1 MSYSRR
7 SIVPSIVVMA
17 TAALTVGMA
26 PAATATTGP
35 EGPALAKQLVKKVD
49 VNNVNRHLIAMQRI
63 SDANGGRRAA
73 STEGHK
79 KSAEYIATKL
89 EQAGYSVTRQE
100 FPFTYA
106 ETLAEKLT
114 VAGADVP
121 VIIMSYSPSTPTG
134 GITAPLAVV
143 PVDDTSGCEAA
154 DYAGGVAGKIALI
167 QRGGCSFAQKQAT
180 AAEAGAVGAIVYNN
194 VPGPVNGTLGD
205 PAAGKIPTG
214 GITQADGQVLA
225 TKAGSSVTLDLRAFQ
240 EERTSYN
247 VLAETKTGRK
257 DNVVMLG
264 AHLDSVTEGPGIN
277 DNGTG
282 SAALLETA
290 LQLGSKP
297 KANNAVRF
305 GWWSAEEFG
314 LVGSTHYVN
323 SLSFEEQLNIALYYN
338 YDMIGSP
345 NAAYFAYDGDNSD
358 GVGAGA
364 GPYGSAQLEQT
375 LVDYLQLGKGV
386 PVEGTDFTGR
396 SDYGQFIAVGIPA
409 GGLFTGAEGVK
420 TAAQAAKWGGS
431 ADVPYDK
438 CYHQA
443 CDNLGNVDRVA
454 LERNSDAV
462 AWALGVYATSTANIN
477 GVSGAS
483 AAKAKALRAA
493 ERSQQR
499 SMTASVHAD
508 DHHGHV
514 AA

>member
-35 EGPALAKQLVKKVD
+35 DGPALAKQLVKKVD
-49 VNNVNRHLIAMQRI
+49 VGNVNRHLIALQRI

-79 KSAEYIATKL
+79 KSAEYVATKL
-89 EQAGYSVTRQE
+89 EQAGFAVTRQE

-106 ETLAEKLT
+106 ETVAEELT
-114 VAGADVP
+114 VADADVP
-121 VIIMSYSPSTPTG
+121 IIIMSYSPSTPAG

-143 PVDDTSGCEAA
+143 PVDDTSGCEAT

-214 GITQADGQVLA
+214 GISQADGQALA
-225 TKAGSSVTLDLRAFQ
+225 TKAGSPVTLDLRAFL

-358 GVGAGA
+358 GDGAGA
-364 GPYGSAQLEQT
+364 GPYGSAQLEKT
-375 LVDYLQLGKGV
+375 LVDYLQQGKGV

-431 ADVPYDK
+431 ANVAYDK

-483 AAKAKALRAA
+483 ATKAKALRAA

-508 DHHGHV
+508 DHHGVV

>member
-26 PAATATTGP
+26 PAATATTGLD
-35 EGPALAKQLVKKVD
+35 GPALAKQLVDKVN
-49 VNNVNRHLIAMQRI
+49 VNNVNRHLIALQRI

-79 KSAEYIATKL
+79 KSAEYVATKL
-89 EQAGYSVTRQE
+89 EQAGFTVTRQE

-114 VAGADVP
+114 VAGTDVP
-121 VIIMSYSPSTPTG
+121 IIIMSYSPSTPDG

-143 PVDDTSGCEAA
+143 PVDDTSGCDAA
-154 DYAGGVAGKIALI
+154 DYAGGVTGKIALI

-180 AAEAGAVGAIVYNN
+180 AAAAGAVGAIIYNN

-205 PAAGKIPTG
+205 PSAAKIPTG
-214 GITQADGQVLA
+214 GITQADGQALA
-225 TKAGSSVTLDLRAFQ
+225 GKAGASVTLDLRAFQ
-240 EERTSYN
+240 EARTSYN

-314 LVGSTHYVN
+314 LVGSTYYVN
-323 SLSFEEQLNIALYYN
+323 SLSFEQQLDIALYYN

-364 GPYGSAQLEQT
+364 GPYGSAQLEKT

-396 SDYGQFIAVGIPA
+396 SDYGRFIAVGIPA

-431 ADVPYDK
+431 AGVAYDK

-462 AWALGVYATSTANIN
+462 AWALGVYATSTENIN
-477 GVSGAS
+477 GVSGS
-483 AAKAKALRAA
+483 STAKAKALRAT

-499 SMTASVHAD
+499 SMTASVQAD
-508 DHHGHV
+508 EHHV